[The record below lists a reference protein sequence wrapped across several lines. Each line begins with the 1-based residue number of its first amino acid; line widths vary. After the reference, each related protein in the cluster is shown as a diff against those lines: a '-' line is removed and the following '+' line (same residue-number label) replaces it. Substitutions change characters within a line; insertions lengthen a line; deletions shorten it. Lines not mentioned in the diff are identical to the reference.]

1 MGARQGDG
9 VNAVS
14 LFAGVGGF
22 DLALERAGVPVVAA
36 VEIDKQASGVLAHRF
51 PNTHLFSDVT
61 EVTGEQL
68 RAVGFDPSD
77 GIICGGFPCQDLSVA
92 GRRAGL
98 AGRRSGLF
106 FEIVRLLD
114 DLQPRWTILENVP
127 GLLSSNGGRDM
138 GTVIGALGDSGYGV
152 SYRVLD
158 AQHFG
163 VPQRRRR
170 VFIVACAGDNGAASS
185 EILAISEGLRGHLEA
200 SKPTRKVATVDVG
213 EGSEVSGSLMS
224 HGLDICPTILASL
237 YHHGTVANQDVGSGM
252 MVIEP
257 EPVIIGPLTSLG
269 MASAKGTET
278 TDSHHYVLEPTLA
291 YPIQDGREIETWTG
305 GAVVPTPNAFENAND
320 TRDTAIIF
328 DRGSYGETRMS
339 GEIVPTL
346 QARMGT
352 GGNNTPMVA
361 YPIQDGRDIEKLQNG
376 LGVGKETDPSYT
388 LDSTGGQSVVYP
400 IQGSQIG
407 REDKNGPQGSG
418 FGEKD
423 GPMFTENV
431 TDRHAVAIMP
441 ATVRRLTPTECE
453 RLQGFPDGWTT
464 QRIDEKKGLIAQADS
479 ARYKQM
485 GNAVA
490 VPVVEWVMR
499 RLVEQENLEE
509 RS

>member
-1 MGARQGDG
+1 MKESA
-9 VNAVS
+9 VTNELTAVS

-22 DLALERAGVPVVAA
+22 DLAMQRNGINVVAT
-36 VEIDKQASGVLAHRF
+36 VEIDKYARGVLQHQF
-51 PNTHLFSDVT
+51 PEATHFEDVT
-61 EVTGEQL
+61 KVSADEL
-68 RAVGFDPSD
+68 RTAGFIPER
-77 GIICGGFPCQDLSVA
+77 GIITGGFPCQDLSVA
-92 GRRAGL
+92 GKRAGL
-98 AGRRSGLF
+98 AGKRSGLYW
-106 FEIVRLLD
+106 EIIRLVDELSPKY
-114 DLQPRWTILENVP
+114 LVLENVP

-138 GTVIGALGDSGYGV
+138 GVVIAALTDRGYGV
-152 SYRVLD
+152 SWRVLD
-158 AQHFG
+158 AQYFG
-163 VPQRRRR
+163 VAQRRRR

-213 EGSEVSGSLMS
+213 EGSEEP
-224 HGLDICPTILASL
+224 IRL
-237 YHHGTVANQDVGSGM
+237 YGQTGFARYTEGVTTLTATTHKRSEDNV
-252 MVIEP
+252 VIEP
-257 EPVIIGPLTSLG
+257 ELIIIGPLTALG
-269 MASAKGTET
+269 MSSAKGTET